1 MVKKEKKIKK
11 LSNTPFDDVFRT
23 LLEKCKKLIIPVI
36 NEIFHT
42 DYSLKEDIEV
52 LANEQF
58 FIDGEGGDVKRVT
71 DSYLKIRD
79 NLYHIEC
86 QSTDDSY
93 MIIRMFEYDVHIAL
107 DNVFFDENNVYT
119 IELPQSAVIV
129 LRDNINFGNSLRAN
143 LKVPKFSSSDTYYE
157 NIQYSVPVCNVA
169 QYSKDEICEK
179 NLLFLTPYYIIRFE
193 KRLAEINEDANQL
206 NELKAEYQM
215 LYDEIAELA
224 KKEGLARDYL
234 HDIICLTEKIIEHV
248 AKDMENVRREVISMG
263 GNVLKLDRE
272 ILVENAEER
281 GIQIGQE
288 NFGKLMLAM
297 IEDNCS
303 QEELQRLAKNEVYRK
318 EMFEKYNIV

>member
-1 MVKKEKKIKK
+1 M
-11 LSNTPFDDVFRT
+11 
-23 LLEKCKKLIIPVI
+23 
-36 NEIFHT
+36 
-42 DYSLKEDIEV
+42 
-52 LANEQF
+52 
-58 FIDGEGGDVKRVT
+58 
-71 DSYLKIRD
+71 
-79 NLYHIEC
+79 EC

-93 MIIRMFEYDVHIAL
+93 MVIRMFEYDVHIAL
-107 DNVFFDENNVYT
+107 DNVFFSEDNIYT
-119 IELPQSAVIV
+119 VELPQSAVIV
-129 LRDNINFGNSLRAN
+129 LRDDTHFGKSLDAN
-143 LKVPKFSSSDTYYE
+143 LRVPRYDSSGTYYE
-157 NIQYSVPVCNVA
+157 DIQYSVPVCNVA
-169 QYSKDEICEK
+169 QYSKEEICEK

-193 KRLAEINEDANQL
+193 KRLAEINENASQL

-281 GIQIGQE
+281 GMQIGQE

-297 IEDNCS
+297 MEDNCS
-303 QEELQRLAKNEVYRK
+303 QEELQKLAKDDAYRK
-318 EMFEKYNIV
+318 EMFKKYNIV